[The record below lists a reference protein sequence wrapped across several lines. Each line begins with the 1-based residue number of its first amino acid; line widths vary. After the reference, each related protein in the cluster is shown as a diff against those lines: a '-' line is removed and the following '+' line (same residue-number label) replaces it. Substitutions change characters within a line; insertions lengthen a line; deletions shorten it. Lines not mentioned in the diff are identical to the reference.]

1 MLAIQGTGRPEGGD
15 LRVGLPS
22 GIVRRGS
29 LGLGP
34 LPDDLAGGDKDGEDL
49 KHEDGEVDPEGVSN
63 LFRAS
68 CLI

>member
-1 MLAIQGTGRPEGGD
+1 
-15 LRVGLPS
+15 
-22 GIVRRGS
+22 VRRGS